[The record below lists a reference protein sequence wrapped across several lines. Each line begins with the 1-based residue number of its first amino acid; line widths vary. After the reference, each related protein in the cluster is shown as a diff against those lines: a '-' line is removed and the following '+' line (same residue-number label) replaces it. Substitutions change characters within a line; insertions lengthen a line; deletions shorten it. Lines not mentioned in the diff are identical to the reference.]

1 MKIKTG
7 FELVEVAGE
16 YIAVPVGQRANL
28 FKGVVALTDAGAFL
42 FRYMKQD
49 RSEEELL
56 KKLIDEYDVTADT
69 ARKDVEGFLN
79 KMLKLGLVENL
90 NKEL

>member
-42 FRYMKQD
+42 FRYMK
-49 RSEEELL
+49 
-56 KKLIDEYDVTADT
+56 
-69 ARKDVEGFLN
+69 
-79 KMLKLGLVENL
+79 
-90 NKEL
+90 